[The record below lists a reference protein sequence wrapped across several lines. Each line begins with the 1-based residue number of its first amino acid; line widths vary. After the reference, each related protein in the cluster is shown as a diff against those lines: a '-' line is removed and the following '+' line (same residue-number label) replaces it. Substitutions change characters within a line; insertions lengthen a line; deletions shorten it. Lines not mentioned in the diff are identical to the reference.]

1 MRQRKAKKVLKTVV
15 STFNEIGE
23 EFDRTRQ
30 IPVKEFEHFKPY
42 IKPEANI
49 IDLGCGNG
57 RLIKS
62 LPPETK
68 THYLGIDNSEK
79 MLEIAR
85 KNHPGQTFAKGDLLD
100 IPANNASTDV
110 IFCIRTFHH
119 LPSKKLRAQALREM
133 NRVLEP
139 NGFLVIT
146 VWNLLQ
152 KRFWKFFA
160 AAILRF
166 IFTLGGYAWND
177 LFIPWSGGAKR
188 YYHAFSPMELNNLV
202 TNSGFEI
209 EELFAVKD
217 GNRVPLKE
225 SHDIV
230 IIARKNNNV

>member
-1 MRQRKAKKVLKTVV
+1 MFA
-15 STFNEIGE
+15 FDEIGE

-30 IPVKEFEHFKPY
+30 IPVKEFKLFKPY
-42 IKPEANI
+42 IKNEANI

-57 RLIKS
+57 RLVKS
-62 LPPETK
+62 LTPGAK

-79 MLEIAR
+79 MLEIAH
-85 KNHPGQTFAKGDLLD
+85 KNHPGQAFIKGDLQL
-100 IPANNASTDV
+100 IPAKNGSTDI

-119 LPSKKLRAQALREM
+119 LPSKKMRAQALREM

-139 NGFLVIT
+139 NGILVIT

-152 KRFWKFFA
+152 KKFWKFFA
-160 AAILRF
+160 PAILRF
-166 IFTLGGYAWND
+166 IFTLGGYCWKD
-177 LFIPWSGGAKR
+177 LFIPWNSGAKR

-217 GNRVPLKE
+217 GNKVPLKE

-230 IIARKNNNV
+230 IIARKNANLS